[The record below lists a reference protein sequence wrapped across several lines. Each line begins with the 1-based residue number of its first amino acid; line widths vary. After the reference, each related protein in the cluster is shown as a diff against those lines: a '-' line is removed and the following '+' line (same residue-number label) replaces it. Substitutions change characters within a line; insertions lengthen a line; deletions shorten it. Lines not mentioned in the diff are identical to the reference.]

1 MTMWTILL
9 LLASTWSSSWGQ
21 VINRAPHFIQGG
33 DMARLAVSE
42 GALPGAPVYTLRG
55 EDPEESKLHYSIS
68 GEYFTVNR
76 ETGVVIL
83 RKALDRETQDLIEV
97 IISITGKLACIIC
110 RIIKLYIIIC
120 SFGFYIFQKSKLKKF
135 AVYFLMYLY

>member
-1 MTMWTILL
+1 MWAIFLL
-9 LLASTWSSSWGQ
+9 LVSTWSSSWGQ

-42 GALPGAPVYTLRG
+42 GAPPGAPVYTLRG
-55 EDPEESKLHYSIS
+55 EDPEESRLHYSIS

-97 IISITGKLACIIC
+97 IISITGKIDISNLLHN
-110 RIIKLYIIIC
+110 RII
-120 SFGFYIFQKSKLKKF
+120 
-135 AVYFLMYLY
+135 VY

>member
-1 MTMWTILL
+1 MWTILL
-9 LLASTWSSSWGQ
+9 LLISTWSSSWSQ
-21 VINRAPHFIQGG
+21 VINRAPHFVQGG

-42 GALPGAPVYTLRG
+42 GTPPGAPVYTLQG

-83 RKALDRETQDLIEV
+83 RKALDREAQDLIEV
-97 IISITGKLACIIC
+97 IISITGRMIYVYVIC
-110 RIIKLYIIIC
+110 YIIIAILYMHL
-120 SFGFYIFQKSKLKKF
+120 FFFPIFVSIIINK
-135 AVYFLMYLY
+135 

>member
-1 MTMWTILL
+1 
-9 LLASTWSSSWGQ
+9 
-21 VINRAPHFIQGG
+21 
-33 DMARLAVSE
+33 MARLAVSE

-110 RIIKLYIIIC
+110 YIIKLSRFLYLSKIKIQNIC
-120 SFGFYIFQKSKLKKF
+120 CIL
-135 AVYFLMYLY
+135 YLY

>member
-1 MTMWTILL
+1 MWTILL
-9 LLASTWSSSWGQ
+9 LLISTWSSSWSQ
-21 VINRAPHFIQGG
+21 VINRAPHFVQGG

-42 GALPGAPVYTLRG
+42 GTPPGAPVYTLQG

-83 RKALDRETQDLIEV
+83 RKALDREAQDLIEV
-97 IISITGKLACIIC
+97 IISITG
-110 RIIKLYIIIC
+110 R
-120 SFGFYIFQKSKLKKF
+120 S
-135 AVYFLMYLY
+135 MYLYVILNNNLLYQSSFYICASVFFISI

>member
-1 MTMWTILL
+1 
-9 LLASTWSSSWGQ
+9 
-21 VINRAPHFIQGG
+21 VINRAPHFVQGG

-42 GALPGAPVYTLRG
+42 GTPPGAPVYTLQG

-83 RKALDRETQDLIEV
+83 RKALDREAQDLIEV
-97 IISITGKLACIIC
+97 IISITGRSI
-110 RIIKLYIIIC
+110 
-120 SFGFYIFQKSKLKKF
+120 
-135 AVYFLMYLY
+135 YLYVILNNNLLY